1 MYHGLWIEGKLINRS
16 IGTMGRSLFEKKS
29 IATDHPIDKYIIP
42 LCKMG
47 PIRISR
53 NNNGLYDFKDQ

>member
-1 MYHGLWIEGKLINRS
+1 MYHGLWIEGKLINRPF
-16 IGTMGRSLFEKKS
+16 GTMGRSLFEKWS
-29 IATDHPIDKYIIP
+29 VATYHPIGEYIIP

-47 PIRISR
+47 PSRISR